1 VVAVSRQPGR
11 RTGAGQ
17 PGLFVRV
24 GYRRHA
30 GLRASLPICYSLIFA
45 DYPGNANAIAGRQA
59 VAKKMTPVQLSEAP
73 ALVQNWK
80 PK

>member
-1 VVAVSRQPGR
+1 LYESG
-11 RTGAGQ
+11 TGVTQ
-17 PGLFVRV
+17 DYVRA
-24 GYRRHA
+24 Y
-30 GLRASLPICYSLIFA
+30 LWYSLIFA

-59 VAKKMTPVQLSEAP
+59 VAKKMTPVQLSEAQ